1 MPRRCCS
8 RGGLATGQHNPPTHT
23 LFNFFPQFMSAFAH
37 FSNKL
42 PRWVFI
48 LPRWGLILPR
58 IPPPTFVLYSAVT
71 RPFKG
76 YVHTLK
82 TLNPTTKPPLSWPE
96 LESGQKEPSSPSGQN
111 ETQTGFYSQAQQ
123 RSQCARHGLSL
134 TPCDQPGRAKDRD
147 APAHGPTRGGGEG
160 SQGIEA
166 FAIKGFNS

>member
-1 MPRRCCS
+1 MLQQRRTGYWTAQPPYTHIIQFFPPIHERCCPLFKQIAQM
-8 RGGLATGQHNPPTHT
+8 GL
-23 LFNFFPQFMSAFAH
+23 
-37 FSNKL
+37 
-42 PRWVFI
+42 I

-147 APAHGPTRGGGEG
+147 APAHGPTRGGGEE
-160 SQGIEA
+160 SQGITA
-166 FAIKGFNS
+166 FARKGF